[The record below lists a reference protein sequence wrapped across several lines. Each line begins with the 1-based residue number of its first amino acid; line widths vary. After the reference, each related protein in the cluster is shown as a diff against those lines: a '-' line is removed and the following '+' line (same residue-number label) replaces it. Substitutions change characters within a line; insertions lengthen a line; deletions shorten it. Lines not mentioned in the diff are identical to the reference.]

1 MELVIQKPYAKDNQ
15 NTGNCADHDGT
26 KSIYNIT
33 ACGNGNKTGKGSI

>member
-15 NTGNCADHDGT
+15 NTGNCADYDGT

-33 ACGNGNKTGKGSI
+33 ACGNGNQTGKGSI